1 MAPRSPEPA
10 PLEAPAFAELMVP
23 FGLERGAHVAVAVSG
38 GADSLCLATL
48 LAEWAKDNDVRVT
61 ALTVDHRLR
70 AEARAEAAQ
79 VAAWMAARGVAHETL
94 TWADGPATRS
104 AVQARARDARYGLLT
119 DWCAAH
125 GAGHLFVAH
134 HLGDQAETFVMRLK
148 RASTLFGLAAMVP
161 VREWGGIKLCRPL
174 LGMPKERLEATL
186 LARGL
191 DWIEDPSNTDR
202 TYERVRTRALI
213 AALQAE
219 GVSPERLAG
228 AARGAR
234 ALTAVL
240 DRAVA
245 AFERDAIGDRAD
257 GGADIDLAAFA
268 ELPQPVAERA
278 LSRVLQRLGRRNY
291 PPSPA
296 KVARVRRWLA
306 LRSQGARTLGGC
318 LVRVRGDAVIV
329 TREPPRRAA
338 KPPAGRF
345 FFTPQPLP
353 RGGKSLTSQ
362 ALVRAQVHT
371 HPGEVATKC

>member
-1 MAPRSPEPA
+1 MA
-10 PLEAPAFAELMVP
+10 P
-23 FGLERGAHVAVAVSG
+23 FGLKRGAHVAVAASG

-70 AEARAEAAQ
+70 AAARAEAAQ
-79 VAAWMAARGVAHETL
+79 VAGWMAARNIAHETL
-94 TWADGPATRS
+94 TWADGSTTRS
-104 AVQARARDARYGLLT
+104 AVQARARDARYGLLA
-119 DWCAAH
+119 DWCVAH

-148 RASTLFGLAAMVP
+148 RASTLFGLAAMAP
-161 VREWGGIKLCRPL
+161 VREMGEVTLCRPFL
-174 LGMPKERLEATL
+174 DMPKARLQATL

-191 DWIEDPSNTDR
+191 GWIEDPSNTDR

-213 AALQAE
+213 EALHAE
-219 GVSPERLAG
+219 GVSAERLAG

-234 ALTAVL
+234 ALTAIL

-245 AFERDAIGDRAD
+245 AFERDALRDRAD
-257 GGADIDLAAFA
+257 GGADIDLAAFSG
-268 ELPQPVAERA
+268 LPQPVAERV
-278 LSRVLQRLGRRNY
+278 LSRALQRLGRRAY

-296 KVARVRRWLA
+296 KVARLWRWLTM
-306 LRSQGARTLGGC
+306 RRQGARTLGGC
-318 LVRVRGDAVIV
+318 LMQVRGGAVVV

-338 KPPAGRF
+338 KPSAGGR

-362 ALVRAQVHT
+362 ALGGAQAQPR
-371 HPGEVATKC
+371 PGKVATKC